1 MRKYKIDMLQYSQ
14 SGSCNSMCGDITF
27 FNTGGASVTLN
38 NAITLFGGQSITF
51 SANRDE
57 LDTTNYFFI
66 FEITPKPT
74 QLTVFRKIFV

>member
-1 MRKYKIDMLQYSQ
+1 MLQYSQ

-51 SANRDE
+51 SGNQDE
-57 LDTTNYFFI
+57 LDTTNYFFN
-66 FEITPKPT
+66 FEVSAKPT

>member
-1 MRKYKIDMLQYSQ
+1 MLQYSQ
-14 SGSCNSMCGDITF
+14 SGSCASNCGDITF

-51 SANRDE
+51 SAVTNE
-57 LDTTNYFFI
+57 LDTTNYFFN
-66 FEITPKPT
+66 FEVSAKPT